1 MLIPASDR
9 GNEAHAKRVDAV
21 LIGASAGGVEA
32 VGVLLGALPRSFG
45 VPIVVVIHVPAGNDD
60 LLVRVLASRCTLP
73 LLEAADKQAADGGT
87 VYVAPAGYHL
97 LVEPGGTF
105 GLSLDDPVNFSR
117 PSIDVLFESAAYA
130 YRDRVLAIV
139 LTGANADGAE
149 GLRIVR
155 AFGGTGWVQDPASA
169 ASSAMPSAA
178 IERAG
183 ADRVMTLND
192 MAQALAGIAAARCL
206 RTA

>member
-1 MLIPASDR
+1 MLTPVRDQESGAGRARFD
-9 GNEAHAKRVDAV
+9 VV

-32 VGVLLGALPRSFG
+32 VGMLLGALPQTFG
-45 VPIVVVIHVPAGNDD
+45 AAVAIVIHVPPGNDD
-60 LLVRVLASRCTLP
+60 LLARALAPRCALP
-73 LLEAADKQAADGGT
+73 LREASDKQSVEPGT

-97 LVEPGGTF
+97 LVEPSATF
-105 GLSLDDPVNFSR
+105 ALSLDEPVNFAR
-117 PSIDVLFESAAYA
+117 PSIDVLFESAGYA

-155 AFGGTGWVQDPASA
+155 EFGGTAWVQDPAGASA
-169 ASSAMPSAA
+169 SAMPSAA

-183 ADRVMTLND
+183 ADRIMTLDD
-192 MAQALAGIAAARCL
+192 MARALAGIAAGRCGT
-206 RTA
+206 TA